1 MARYQNTSE
10 HWPDMTLKN
19 RNSNSTSKSRLA
31 SNMTTV
37 SLAIP
42 KEWKEQMDTIC
53 GYGKPYE
60 TYSAFVRDLISKHL
74 QIVKPIRKLTT

>member
-1 MARYQNTSE
+1 
-10 HWPDMTLKN
+10 MTRKN
-19 RNSNSTSKSRLA
+19 KNNNSTSKSRLA

-42 KEWKEQMDTIC
+42 KEWKERMDELC

-60 TYSAFVRDLISKHL
+60 TYSAFVRDLIANHL
-74 QIVKPIRKLTT
+74 QITKLTRIIHPKP